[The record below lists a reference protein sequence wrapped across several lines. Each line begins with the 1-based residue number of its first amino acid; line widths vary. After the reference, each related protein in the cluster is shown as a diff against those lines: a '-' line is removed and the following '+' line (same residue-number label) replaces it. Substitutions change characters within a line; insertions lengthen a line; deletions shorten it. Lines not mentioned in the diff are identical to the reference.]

1 MPVEEL
7 VEIASSAYS
16 NKQIK
21 DSESESDVYST
32 AAAAAQSSC
41 ANNNNRFNPKNIYNL
56 TINLD
61 YRDSSLDLCSSSISD
76 INMNQR
82 DQEGEYLFKLILC
95 NSNKF
100 ILIR

>member
-21 DSESESDVYST
+21 DSESESDIYS
-32 AAAAAQSSC
+32 AAAQC

-61 YRDSSLDLCSSSISD
+61 RRDSSLDLCSSVSD
-76 INMNQR
+76 INMNQS
-82 DQEGEYLFKLILC
+82 DHQEGEL
-95 NSNKF
+95 KF
-100 ILIR
+100 IK

>member
-16 NKQIK
+16 NKQIR
-21 DSESESDVYST
+21 DSESESDVYS
-32 AAAAAQSSC
+32 AAAAQSC

-56 TINLD
+56 TINLEH
-61 YRDSSLDLCSSSISD
+61 RDSSLDICSSVSD

-82 DQEGEYLFKLILC
+82 DHGNWSIK
-95 NSNKF
+95 
-100 ILIR
+100 

>member
-21 DSESESDVYST
+21 DSESESDVYS
-32 AAAAAQSSC
+32 AAAAQASC
-41 ANNNNRFNPKNIYNL
+41 ANNNRFNPKNIYNL

-61 YRDSSLDLCSSSISD
+61 YRDSSLDHCSSVSD

-82 DQEGEYLFKLILC
+82 DHQEG
-95 NSNKF
+95 NSNHF
-100 ILIR
+100 FLI